1 MPARRSRPPAIDRR
15 PLERRLPE
23 LCDRLL
29 DAGALSR
36 PGDVAAVKYEML
48 RRHRVDGLSIT
59 RVAALFGVSRQ
70 TVYNVARDFD
80 AHGMRGLGADKPR
93 SRPGPRRR
101 WKCTREVVAYAK
113 RRRRARPEVA
123 LRELARDIERRFSV
137 RITAGAL
144 AHALAAQDRSSRTR
158 PSRRPSS

>member
-1 MPARRSRPPAIDRR
+1 MPTRRSRPPAIDRR
-15 PLERRLPE
+15 PLEQRLPE
-23 LCDRLL
+23 LC
-29 DAGALSR
+29 
-36 PGDVAAVKYEML
+36 DVAAVKYEML
-48 RRHRVDGLSIT
+48 RRHRVDGLSVT